1 MYSYGIQH
9 YTVGYLLAQA
19 LVAVALIDAR
29 AVAAQFLVGAGGAVV
44 GVVGGAVDRVIRL
57 PRVPDPDCLDSQ
69 SEETKRGDEV
79 PKLKIESYLRYFY
92 RDRA

>member
-29 AVAAQFLVGAGGAVV
+29 AVAAQFLVGAGAAVV
-44 GVVGGAVDRVIRL
+44 GVLRAVDAVMVGRAVTPVRPGHVLAGGTVLHHI
-57 PRVPDPDCLDSQ
+57 DSL
-69 SEETKRGDEV
+69 RIAF
-79 PKLKIESYLRYFY
+79 LKCNL
-92 RDRA
+92 